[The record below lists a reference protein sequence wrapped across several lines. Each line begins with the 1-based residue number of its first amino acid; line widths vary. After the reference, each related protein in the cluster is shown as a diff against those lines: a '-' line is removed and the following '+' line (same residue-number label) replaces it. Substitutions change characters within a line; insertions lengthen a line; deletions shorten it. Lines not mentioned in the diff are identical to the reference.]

1 MKRPLLCIAFA
12 ALVSV
17 TAAARAD
24 YSFRETFTATHP
36 MTANGEVTIS
46 NANGAVTIR
55 TWDRAEVKIEGEK
68 RAQTEEELKQVGVSI
83 DPSPAALVLKTNFP
97 RRSSGWFGG
106 DTIRAEVRLT
116 VTVPATARLRAIDAV
131 NGSVTI
137 DGVRGPVTVRS
148 VNGGVTATGLGA
160 DAALE
165 TVNGSIRAEFVT
177 LAADQKISARTVN
190 GSTTVALPR
199 NASLALRARSVN
211 GSISCDFPIRLDG
224 GKSRR
229 SLEGTI
235 GDGGASLKTETV
247 NGSIHVR
254 QI

>member
-12 ALVSV
+12 ALVS
-17 TAAARAD
+17 APSLARAD
-24 YSFRETFTATHP
+24 YSFHEAFTATHP
-36 MTANGEVTIS
+36 MTATGEVTIA

-68 RAQTEEELKQVGVSI
+68 RAQTDEELKQVGISI
-83 DPSPAALVLKTNFP
+83 EPSSAALVLKTNFP
-97 RRSSGWFGG
+97 RRTSGWFGG

-131 NGSVTI
+131 NGSVHI
-137 DGVRGPVTVRS
+137 EGVRGAVTVHN
-148 VNGGVTATGLGA
+148 VNGGVTATGLAA

-165 TVNGSIRAEFVT
+165 TVNGSIRAEFASI
-177 LAADQKISARTVN
+177 AADQKISARTVN
-190 GSTTVALPR
+190 GSATISLPR

-235 GDGGASLKTETV
+235 GDGGASLHSETV

-254 QI
+254 QL